1 MVDFFLAVLAGLICG
16 VLSGFG
22 IGGGS
27 LLMVWL
33 TALLSM
39 DQRTAQG
46 INLLY
51 FLPAAGCC
59 SLVFHVK
66 NRQIV
71 WKAVV
76 PAAIAGCLTAIPGA
90 LLAGSVDTALLRR
103 LFGGFLVLVGISEVF
118 FKGKKPA
125 AQAEP
130 PDFRTVLHNHHNHR
144 NDQQHNADDAVPRKR
159 RLDGSA
165 SLTFQP
171 TSRCHVSC
179 GQAVLILPTNS
190 RNRMIPQLFVDF
202 SSCFAAG
209 DRFSTRS
216 SVMPSGYLPESKSGL
231 VAPLEKF
238 LSSFH
243 VYVSP
248 SGYVNVTL

>member
-51 FLPAAGCC
+51 FLPAAGC
-59 SLVFHVK
+59 SLIFHVK

-76 PAAIAGCLTAIPGA
+76 PPQLPGA
-90 LLAGSVDTALLRR
+90 
-103 LFGGFLVLVGISEVF
+103 
-118 FKGKKPA
+118 
-125 AQAEP
+125 
-130 PDFRTVLHNHHNHR
+130 
-144 NDQQHNADDAVPRKR
+144 
-159 RLDGSA
+159 
-165 SLTFQP
+165 
-171 TSRCHVSC
+171 
-179 GQAVLILPTNS
+179 
-190 RNRMIPQLFVDF
+190 
-202 SSCFAAG
+202 
-209 DRFSTRS
+209 
-216 SVMPSGYLPESKSGL
+216 
-231 VAPLEKF
+231 
-238 LSSFH
+238 
-243 VYVSP
+243 
-248 SGYVNVTL
+248 

>member
-51 FLPAAGCC
+51 FLPAAGC
-59 SLVFHVK
+59 SLIFHVK

-76 PAAIAGCLTAIPGA
+76 PAA
-90 LLAGSVDTALLRR
+90 LLAGTLDTALLRR

-118 FKGKKPA
+118 FKGKK
-125 AQAEP
+125 
-130 PDFRTVLHNHHNHR
+130 T
-144 NDQQHNADDAVPRKR
+144 
-159 RLDGSA
+159 GS
-165 SLTFQP
+165 
-171 TSRCHVSC
+171 
-179 GQAVLILPTNS
+179 
-190 RNRMIPQLFVDF
+190 
-202 SSCFAAG
+202 
-209 DRFSTRS
+209 
-216 SVMPSGYLPESKSGL
+216 SG
-231 VAPLEKF
+231 
-238 LSSFH
+238 
-243 VYVSP
+243 
-248 SGYVNVTL
+248 